1 MKDGEGRCNQTP
13 LKTESTSKQ
22 LAPYNKFYMGG
33 NTKERQGRDF
43 YSVKSNPQ
51 ADSQYMHAVSALSAK
66 DPLNAY
72 AKTGPCHVFSSS
84 HGSRSQVNI
93 RKKNQ
98 HKYVCLCMNFRN
110 TLIGKGR

>member
-43 YSVKSNPQ
+43 YSVNSNPQ
-51 ADSQYMHAVSALSAK
+51 ADSQ
-66 DPLNAY
+66 
-72 AKTGPCHVFSSS
+72 
-84 HGSRSQVNI
+84 
-93 RKKNQ
+93 
-98 HKYVCLCMNFRN
+98 
-110 TLIGKGR
+110 